1 MEAFSKLKYGT
12 LWSCFVPRALGFE
25 HSRNVRRADP
35 AQGLSTSLLAFCLYV
50 CFLLFDGGSLALR
63 GVELELMGNLEE
75 F

>member
-1 MEAFSKLKYGT
+1 MKCKITITPTEEDPAPL
-12 LWSCFVPRALGFE
+12 R
-25 HSRNVRRADP
+25 P